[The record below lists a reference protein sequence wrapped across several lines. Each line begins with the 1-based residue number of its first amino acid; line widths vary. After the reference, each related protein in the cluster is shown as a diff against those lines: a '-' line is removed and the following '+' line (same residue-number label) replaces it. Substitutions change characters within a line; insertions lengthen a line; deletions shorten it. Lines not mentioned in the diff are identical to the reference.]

1 MQQQIYSH
9 WHGYQ
14 NISHLVIFGDS
25 YSDVGYRSS
34 SMLHPSEEHP
44 LGVVFPGYSWA
55 EDHKPNWVG
64 YLITEF
70 APGHAML
77 VYDYAVGGD
86 RVNGVVSQIQRHFI
100 PKVGQKPDWA
110 PWSSDDTL
118 FITWVGINDCAFIA
132 TEKNI
137 RDSMDKLFE
146 QQDHLSPA
154 VPVGRAESTSLIN
167 KLWNQI
173 LREAVTHFTS
183 THPDATAFIYSSYN
197 LFTRILDDP
206 VAYGFQ
212 LEDRRKRGG
221 RIWKDHIHPKTRVHQ
236 EIARDVSAFLEAQ
249 PAFGNG
255 DVAESQ
261 LPGATQQSDIQATS

>member
-146 QQDHLSPA
+146 QQDHLYVLGARNFLFIDVPPIHRSPA
-154 VPVGRAESTSLIN
+154 GIRSILQHNSLLILFRSTRGQGRIHLADKQTLEPDST
-167 KLWNQI
+167 
-173 LREAVTHFTS
+173 
-183 THPDATAFIYSSYN
+183 
-197 LFTRILDDP
+197 
-206 VAYGFQ
+206 
-212 LEDRRKRGG
+212 RGG
-221 RIWKDHIHPKTRVHQ
+221 YTFHLYSP
-236 EIARDVSAFLEAQ
+236 
-249 PAFGNG
+249 
-255 DVAESQ
+255 
-261 LPGATQQSDIQATS
+261 